1 MKSCKKQEEGC
12 FCLMSILI
20 KDASIVLTQN
30 SERNQLR
37 NVDIYIEDNFISE
50 VSEKPVSVEA
60 EHVINAR
67 GMIVLPG
74 LINLHTHV
82 PMTLLRG
89 YGDDMVLEDWLNSRI
104 WPVEAKL
111 DKDSISAGT
120 RLGLLEMIRSGT
132 TCFLDMYFFEDIIA
146 EVAREVG
153 MRAFLGFSLLDFGTP
168 EYKYEELFPACEDFL
183 RRWVKSD
190 LIKPVVAPHAAY
202 TCSAETLQKSL
213 DLAEKFDVLLHTH
226 CSETRNEVYSVMEK
240 TGLRP
245 VGVFKRH
252 GLLCERTILAHC
264 GWITKNEVSEI
275 SRSGSKV
282 AHCPV
287 SNMKLATG
295 GFAPVPEMLM
305 ENVPVGLGTDGAA
318 SNNTL
323 DMFETMKFTALLHK
337 HHRWDPCVLPA
348 QQVLDLATISGAKC
362 LGIDDKVGS
371 IEEGK
376 LADIILVNLRRP
388 WFTPVHDPVS
398 LLVYSARC
406 SDVYATIVNGG
417 LLMLDNR
424 FYTLDYNRVIKE
436 AQIQAYNLTKS

>member
-1 MKSCKKQEEGC
+1 
-12 FCLMSILI
+12 MSILI
-20 KDASIVLTQN
+20 RDISIVLTQN
-30 SERNQLR
+30 SKREKLKNSC
-37 NVDIYIEDNFISE
+37 IYIEDNLISE
-50 VSEKPVSVEA
+50 ISEKPVSTEA
-60 EHVINAR
+60 KYVINAR

-89 YGDDMVLEDWLNSRI
+89 YGDDMILEDWLNNRI

-111 DKDSISAGT
+111 DKESISAGT
-120 RLGLLEMIRSGT
+120 KLGLLEMIRSGT
-132 TCFLDMYFFEDIIA
+132 TCFLDMYFFEDVIA
-146 EVAREVG
+146 GVTKEAG
-153 MRAFLGFSLLDFGTP
+153 LRAFLGFSLLDFGTP
-168 EYKYEELFPACEDFL
+168 EYRYEDLFPACENFL
-183 RRWVKSD
+183 KKWKNSD
-190 LIKPVVAPHAAY
+190 LIKPVVAPHATY

-226 CSETRNEVYSVMEK
+226 CSETRNEIYSVMEK

-245 VGVFKRH
+245 VDVLKKH

-264 GWITKNEVSEI
+264 GWITKNEVLEI
-275 SRSGSKV
+275 SRAGAKV

-295 GFAPVPEMLM
+295 GFAPLPEMLK
-305 ENVPVGLGTDGAA
+305 ENVAVGLGTDGAA

-348 QQVLDLATISGAKC
+348 QTVLDLATISGARC
-362 LGIDDKVGS
+362 LGIDDKIGS

-376 LADIILVNLRRP
+376 TADIILVNLRKP
-388 WFTPVHDPVS
+388 WLTPVHDPVS

-406 SDVYATIVNGG
+406 SDVYATIVDGKI
-417 LLMLDNR
+417 LMLDNT
-424 FYTLDYNRVIKE
+424 FYTIDYNSTLRE
-436 AQIQAYNLTKS
+436 AQMQAYNLTKS